1 MSFFG
6 KLKGAILGTQEKN
19 TANIFITDKRY
30 IPTYTI
36 ADWQPKIKMPEY
48 DPLFS
53 LNKYLESIDLPRQT
67 VHSFSTPSKSAR
79 IISLSGAICSSFLNL
94 SIMLFFTKTPHTNIT
109 FGIVSFVD
117 VRTAKGIC
125 KYCSVSGLQ

>member
-36 ADWQPKIKMPEY
+36 EDWQPKIKMPEY

-67 VHSFSTPSKSAR
+67 VQKVMSSK
-79 IISLSGAICSSFLNL
+79 N
-94 SIMLFFTKTPHTNIT
+94 P
-109 FGIVSFVD
+109 FGE
-117 VRTAKGIC
+117 AK
-125 KYCSVSGLQ
+125 KSVQWANRKSRLV